1 MATIKQKW
9 KDFTIPDNIQSE
21 YPELI
26 KLILATDS
34 MDDNERQYWFDILPS
49 MTNEQIDRLY
59 DILDT
64 EKRKLDNLEKKYQ
77 DEIKNLNEKHLIEWQ
92 DFQIKKAN
100 KKVIEAKDKDKATNG
115 EEDPDDILKML
126 NDM

>member
-1 MATIKQKW
+1 MATIKQDG
-9 KDFTIPDNIQSE
+9 KDFTIPDNIQAT
-21 YPELI
+21 YPELV
-26 KLILATDS
+26 KLIISTDS

-49 MTNEQIDRLY
+49 MTNEQIDRLF

-64 EKRKLDNLEKKYQ
+64 EKRKLYDLEKKYQ

-92 DFQIKKAN
+92 DFQFKEASKKIKEEK
-100 KKVIEAKDKDKATNG
+100 AKDKANND
-115 EEDPDDILKML
+115 EDPDDILKML